1 MNDRERR
8 HADYDL
14 LAAGWA
20 LSALEPED
28 ELLFL
33 GHLPACEVCERS
45 VAAHRDTLAQ
55 LAWAVTAEAPPSSL
69 LQGIRSGM
77 ASAVRD
83 VEPLAPLRLDLR
95 RPVRQAR
102 SVRLMTAVVGAAAA
116 VVALAVVLSVG
127 LGLSRQEH
135 TAQLTA
141 DRLGSTVA
149 SLLVPGSRKVDLEGD
164 GVRGAVIV
172 NGHTVS
178 LVMSGV
184 APNDAS
190 NSIYVL
196 WEKTTFGDVRA
207 VGAFDVTSARVSVIN
222 DLRLASADTVKTF
235 MVTRE
240 SGRNV
245 PVRTIHSPVLAGD
258 A

>member
-1 MNDRERR
+1 VVSDRDRR
-8 HADYDL
+8 HADYDA

-33 GHLPACEVCERS
+33 GHLPTCEVCERA
-45 VAAHRDTLAQ
+45 VAAHRDTLAH
-55 LAWAVTAEAPPSSL
+55 LAWAVTAEAPPPSL
-69 LQGIRSGM
+69 LQGIR
-77 ASAVRD
+77 AEVATVRD

-95 RPVRQAR
+95 RPVRRGRSAR
-102 SVRLMTAVVGAAAA
+102 FMTAVVGAAAA

-127 LGLSRQEH
+127 RGLSRQEQQ
-135 TAQLTA
+135 AQLAA
-141 DRLGSTVA
+141 DRLSSTVA
-149 SLLVPGSRKVDLEGD
+149 SLLVPGARKIDLEGP
-164 GVRGAVIV
+164 GGRGAVIV

-184 APNDAS
+184 AANDTS
-190 NSIYVL
+190 TSVYVL

-207 VGAFDVTSARVSVIN
+207 VGAFDVASARVSVIN
-222 DLRLASADTVKTF
+222 DLRLSSADTVKTF

-240 SGRNV
+240 SGRTV
-245 PVRTIHSPVLAGD
+245 PVRTMQSPVLAGD